1 MRKRIFAKMFLI
13 CLCTSLLTGSNP
25 LPSMGAIEVLPKGT
39 VLQEDKIC
47 LDADDAKDVV
57 IAYEIEKARN
67 EAKDQIIKQYEE
79 IIARKDENI
88 LAQDN
93 VINEWKRLA
102 EEMTQENEARIKKE
116 KTVSFTNGLL
126 WGLLG
131 GGIVAVIA
139 SD

>member
-1 MRKRIFAKMFLI
+1 
-13 CLCTSLLTGSNP
+13 
-25 LPSMGAIEVLPKGT
+25 MGAIEVLPKGT

-79 IIARKDENI
+79 IIARKDESI